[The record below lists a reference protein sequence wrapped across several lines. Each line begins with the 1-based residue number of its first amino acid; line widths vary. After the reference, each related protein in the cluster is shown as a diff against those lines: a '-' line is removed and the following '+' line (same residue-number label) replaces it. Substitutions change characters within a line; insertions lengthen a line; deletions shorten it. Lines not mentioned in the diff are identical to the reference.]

1 MTCKVVRIGVFFDGT
16 GNNLYN
22 DEAGKSANG
31 VSNVGKLYRLYRDGQ
46 VLEGRQPTECK
57 IYVKAI
63 YIEGVGTYSPTKTHQ
78 SGKDKYHSDYAMG
91 GAAGQ
96 LGGQRIDRAIN
107 QVLAILKAYSPDDY
121 QWQIDVFGFSR
132 GAAMARDFI
141 NTMYTRYPDLPYTF
155 KFVGLFDTVASFGAA
170 GDNENW
176 KPKNTD
182 GFFQEANL
190 RLMAYEKS
198 YKTDVSEKK
207 WVEDNYEEYNLH
219 LKPKSAK
226 AIVHFIALDEYRYNF
241 PLTDTQ
247 GAGLTYNFVGAHSDI
262 GGGYPKEA
270 EEKVFEYFPS
280 YQANS
285 KEKQQYLTEPG
296 DDNPPIIGEG
306 WACSDDYSAGRIPR
320 KLGVYCTGERKIS
333 DNLQKTSLVAMHKQ
347 ALKAGVPLR
356 ENIHDRY
363 SDVPDYHTQ
372 IEAGWQWS
380 DELQQY
386 YHTATNNITELS
398 SLLNQGKKFSNGAN
412 GSLYAERSVFHL
424 KLLAKYAH
432 NSSGTMAMDK
442 ERLAPLGFKHRS
454 YENMTDLLKSPVR
467 RVGDDKIPQR
477 AIFHN
482 DTTKGKE
489 K

>member
-1 MTCKVVRIGVFFDGT
+1 MVRIGVFFDGT

-31 VSNVGKLYRLYRDGQ
+31 VSNVGKLYRLYQDGQ
-46 VLEGRQPTECK
+46 VLEGRQPTECE
-57 IYVKAI
+57 IHVKAI
-63 YIEGVGTYSPTKTHQ
+63 YIEGVGTYSPTKTQ
-78 SGKDKYHSDYAMG
+78 SGKDKYHDDYMTG
-91 GAAGQ
+91 GGFGA
-96 LGGQRIDRAIN
+96 LGGQRINQAIKQIGDIFAN
-107 QVLAILKAYSPDDY
+107 YSSEEY
-121 QWQIDVFGFSR
+121 KRQIDVFGFSR

-141 NTMYTRYPDLPYTF
+141 NTMYERIVEEDYIF
-155 KFVGLFDTVASFGAA
+155 AFVGLFDTVASFGNP
-170 GDNENW
+170 GDNKNW
-176 KPKNTD
+176 KPLNTD
-182 GFFQEANL
+182 GDHHEANIDLVLYERGIDPVGL
-190 RLMAYEKS
+190 REKWVKKNYEK
-198 YKTDVSEKK
+198 
-207 WVEDNYEEYNLH
+207 YNLH

-226 AIVHFIALDEYRYNF
+226 AIVHFIALDEYRDNF

-247 GAGLTYNFVGAHSDI
+247 GAGFTYNFVGAHSDI
-262 GGGYPKEA
+262 GGGYPKES
-270 EEKVFEYFPS
+270 EEKVFDYFPS

-285 KEKQQYLTEPG
+285 GEKQQYLTEPSN
-296 DDNPPIIGEG
+296 DNPPIIGTN

-320 KLGVYCTGERKIS
+320 KLGVYCTGKRKIS
-333 DNLQKTSLVAMHKQ
+333 DDLQKTPLVAMHKQ
-347 ALKAGVPLR
+347 ALKVGVPLK
-356 ENIHDRY
+356 ENIHDMY

-398 SLLNQGKKFSNGAN
+398 SLLNQGRKFSNGAN

-477 AIFHN
+477 AVFHN